1 MASVNY
7 VLKYSSQ
14 LSRKIARR
22 VGIMGS
28 LLLLNCYDTD
38 VALLTLLIV
47 IGILYINILSQL
59 RGTFSQ
65 KLKNKFSPLE
75 LLQ

>member
-1 MASVNY
+1 
-7 VLKYSSQ
+7 
-14 LSRKIARR
+14 
-22 VGIMGS
+22 MGS
-28 LLLLNCYDTD
+28 LLLLNCYDID
-38 VALLTLLIV
+38 VALLILLIV
-47 IGILYINILSQL
+47 MGILYINILSQL

>member
-1 MASVNY
+1 
-7 VLKYSSQ
+7 
-14 LSRKIARR
+14 
-22 VGIMGS
+22 MGS

-75 LLQ
+75 LLQSIRTTRNLHGEQKVLWEDIW

>member
-1 MASVNY
+1 MASVSY

-14 LSRKIARR
+14 LSRKIVRR
-22 VGIMGS
+22 GGIMGS

-47 IGILYINILSQL
+47 IGICILIY
-59 RGTFSQ
+59 
-65 KLKNKFSPLE
+65 
-75 LLQ
+75 